1 MRTSPL
7 QEAARHLL
15 NSIPF
20 RPKLAVVLGSGL
32 GDFADSMDVQFTV
45 ENSTIPHYPASS
57 VQGHAGKLIF
67 GTVQDAGVRS
77 LPFVA
82 FKGRVHYYEGGKLE
96 DVLFPIRLAH
106 RLGVR
111 TLLLTNAAGGVNNR
125 FEAGQLMLMRDYIN
139 FTGLS
144 IPFEGSAPN
153 PIRKSHQ
160 LDRKLQLLFKE
171 AAKDIGVD
179 LKEGTYCWLQ
189 GPSYETAGEINMV
202 RVLGADAVGM
212 STVPEIVKATD
223 LGMKVGGISLI
234 SNLATGL
241 STTKLSH
248 DEVTET
254 ANRVKASFAALMKS
268 VILKIR

>member
-1 MRTSPL
+1 
-7 QEAARHLL
+7 
-15 NSIPF
+15 
-20 RPKLAVVLGSGL
+20 
-32 GDFADSMDVQFTV
+32 
-45 ENSTIPHYPASS
+45 
-57 VQGHAGKLIF
+57 
-67 GTVQDAGVRS
+67 
-77 LPFVA
+77 
-82 FKGRVHYYEGGKLE
+82 
-96 DVLFPIRLAH
+96 
-106 RLGVR
+106 
-111 TLLLTNAAGGVNNR
+111 
-125 FEAGQLMLMRDYIN
+125 MLMRDYIN

-212 STVPEIVKATD
+212 STVPEIVKGTE

-241 STTKLSH
+241 SATKLSH

-254 ANRVKASFAALMKS
+254 ANRVKASFAALMKN